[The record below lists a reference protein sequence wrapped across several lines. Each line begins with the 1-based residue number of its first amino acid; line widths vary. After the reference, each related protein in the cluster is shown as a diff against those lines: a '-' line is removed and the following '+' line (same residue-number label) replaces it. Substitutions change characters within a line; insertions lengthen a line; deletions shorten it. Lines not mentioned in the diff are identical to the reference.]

1 MAATPHR
8 HDVAILGTG
17 MSGTILGAI
26 LASQG
31 ADVVM
36 LDSQPHPRFAVG
48 ESTIPHTS
56 LLLSI
61 LAERYG
67 VPEIDYL
74 AYPDRIA
81 RRICTRRSRTWRS
94 TRGASRSRP
103 RRDGRSGRAT
113 SWTARG
119 TGACSP
125 VSTGCA
131 RSRIRS

>member
-81 RRICTRRSRTWRS
+81 RHVCTTCGVKRSF
-94 TRGASRSRP
+94 GFAYQRP
-103 RRDGRSGRAT
+103 GLPYDHREGIQFGT
-113 SWTARG
+113 SSKDENHLFRQD
-119 TGACSP
+119 
-125 VSTGCA
+125 
-131 RSRIRS
+131 I